1 MLQPVEGEWSL
12 LAAVRG
18 GTPHKMDLRGSGAQL
33 LFSGASPV
41 KCGCAGHIGEI
52 LTFLLFFVF

>member
-18 GTPHKMDLRGSGAQL
+18 GTPHKMDLRGCSAQL

-52 LTFLLFFVF
+52 LKFLLFFVF